1 MLAYKVTTQMALAL
15 FHIRSRSFSRHFNE
29 VFPLLQPPVDIR
41 FTTQTDNSPAL
52 IQNREEKRIIEAVLS
67 GHVAQ
72 FGLLVERYQK
82 PVYSFMLRL
91 ADSPS
96 DAEDLTQDVFIRA
109 FEKLPKF
116 KNNRRFFPWLYT
128 IAVNR
133 GRDHLRKKG
142 LRRKLFTA
150 EPENRESQDTPVD
163 DSQRTPERAIVVEKI
178 IDAMEKLPLS
188 YREPLL
194 LYYREEFSI
203 KEIAAALKISN
214 TAVKARLHRGRRSLR
229 RLMGEHD
236 ANDRK

>member
-1 MLAYKVTTQMALAL
+1 MLAYRVTTQVTLAL
-15 FHIRSRSFSRHFNE
+15 FHRRSHSFSRKFTE
-29 VFPLLQPPVDIR
+29 VFPLLMPPVDVR
-41 FTTQTDNSPAL
+41 FTTHTDNSPAL
-52 IQNREEKRIIEAVLS
+52 MENHEEKRIIEAVLS

-82 PVYSFMLRL
+82 PIYSFMLRL

-96 DAEDLTQDVFIRA
+96 DAEDLTQEVFVRA
-109 FEKLPKF
+109 FEKLGKF
-116 KNNRRFFPWLYT
+116 RNNRRFFPWLYT

-133 GRDHLRKKG
+133 GRDHMRKKG

-150 EPENRESQDTPVD
+150 EPENSDSQDLPTD
-163 DSQRTPERAIVVEKI
+163 DSHRTPERAIIVEEI

-214 TAVKARLHRGRRSLR
+214 TAVKVRLHRGRRSLR
-229 RLMGEHD
+229 RLMGEYD
-236 ANDRK
+236 ENDRK

>member
-1 MLAYKVTTQMALAL
+1 MLAYRVTTQMALAL
-15 FHIRSRSFSRHFNE
+15 FHMRPRYFSRKFNNI
-29 VFPLLQPPVDIR
+29 FPLLMPPVDGR
-41 FTTQTDNSPAL
+41 FSTDTDNTPAL
-52 IQNREEKRIIEAVLS
+52 MENREEKRIIEAVLT

-82 PVYSFMLRL
+82 PIYSFMLRL
-91 ADSPS
+91 TDSPS
-96 DAEDLTQDVFIRA
+96 DAEDLTQEVFVRA
-109 FEKLPKF
+109 FEKLRKF

-142 LRRKLFTA
+142 LRKKLFTA
-150 EPENRESQDTPVD
+150 EPENSDSQDPAAD
-163 DSQRTPERAIVVEKI
+163 DCRRNPEYAIIVEEI

-203 KEIAAALKISN
+203 KEIAAALKISS
-214 TAVKARLHRGRRSLR
+214 TAVKTRLHRGRRRLR
-229 RLMGEHD
+229 RLMGEYD
-236 ANDRK
+236 ENDR